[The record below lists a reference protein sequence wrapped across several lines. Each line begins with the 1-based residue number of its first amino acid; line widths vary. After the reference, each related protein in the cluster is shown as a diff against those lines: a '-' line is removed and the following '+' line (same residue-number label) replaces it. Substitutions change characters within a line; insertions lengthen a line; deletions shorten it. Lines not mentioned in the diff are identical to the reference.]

1 MDKFDF
7 TFGGRNASELGVKAT
22 QRPNMPAAVKKIE
35 ETNVAAMDG
44 SYYLDQGTYEDIPLP
59 YSCNFLVP
67 DCTEWDE
74 RVREIKDWL
83 FHPTGPS
90 QLIKN
95 DDPEYYLRVR
105 KVETSEFTRIYR
117 RLAQFTVTFT
127 CTAYQYLV
135 RGGTRVPCPE
145 VVNNQYETAYPVFY
159 VTTKYPKG
167 NTATIT
173 VNGNA
178 VTVQITTPTTIID
191 VERRMVYTGDY
202 KIVNGNATGDLD
214 GLVLVK
220 GTNTIK
226 FGGTKNPATLEYV
239 PNWRRL

>member
-44 SYYLDQGTYEDIPLP
+44 SYYLDQGTYEDIQVA

-67 DCTEWDE
+67 DGTEWDE

-95 DDPEYYLRVR
+95 DDP
-105 KVETSEFTRIYR
+105 
-117 RLAQFTVTFT
+117 
-127 CTAYQYLV
+127 
-135 RGGTRVPCPE
+135 
-145 VVNNQYETAYPVFY
+145 
-159 VTTKYPKG
+159 
-167 NTATIT
+167 
-173 VNGNA
+173 
-178 VTVQITTPTTIID
+178 D
-191 VERRMVYTGDY
+191 
-202 KIVNGNATGDLD
+202 
-214 GLVLVK
+214 
-220 GTNTIK
+220 
-226 FGGTKNPATLEYV
+226 
-239 PNWRRL
+239 

>member
-1 MDKFDF
+1 MGKGVRYRWISL
-7 TFGGRNASELGVKAT
+7 TLLLEAKNASELGVKAT
-22 QRPNMPAAVKKIE
+22 QRPNMPATVKKIE

-44 SYYLDQGTYEDIPLP
+44 SYYLDQGTYEDIQVP

-67 DCTEWDE
+67 DGTEWDE

-117 RLAQFTVTFT
+117 RLARFTVTFT

-145 VVNNQYETAYPVFY
+145 SL
-159 VTTKYPKG
+159 
-167 NTATIT
+167 TISLRQRT
-173 VNGNA
+173 RSS
-178 VTVQITTPTTIID
+178 I
-191 VERRMVYTGDY
+191 
-202 KIVNGNATGDLD
+202 
-214 GLVLVK
+214 
-220 GTNTIK
+220 
-226 FGGTKNPATLEYV
+226 
-239 PNWRRL
+239 